1 MSTSHMVRTELY
13 NSDGSFDK
21 KVYWRMEGPGA
32 TSDVVVHLLKE
43 WNVTQDDGSRMVS
56 VLMSEHDALK
66 IENDFFPFIQVRGQD
81 FFIRIFAK
89 NETVA
94 NAVANMWK
102 LFFPNSVIEPVTY
115 ERLRE
120 PFPKKK
126 KFLGLF

>member
-1 MSTSHMVRTELY
+1 MSTSHMVQTEMY
-13 NSDGSFDK
+13 NSDGSFNK
-21 KVYWRMEGPGA
+21 KWYWRMEGPGA
-32 TSDVVVHLLKE
+32 TSDVVLHLLKE
-43 WNVTQDDGSRMVS
+43 WNITQDDGSRLVS
-56 VLMSEHDALK
+56 IIMAEDDVRK
-66 IENDFFPFIQVRGQD
+66 IGDDFFPFIQVRGRD
-81 FFIRIFAK
+81 FFIRIFAR

-94 NAVANMWK
+94 KAAANMWK